1 MNNSVDGSDITAVPA
16 SASSMLSAETRRV
29 YAGAWRDF
37 CSWRTSMGLGSCFP
51 VPAEHIVGYVESL
64 MPAASSS
71 TIKLR
76 LASIAWHSNQPG
88 SVSCNAHAAVR
99 AALRRCQRA
108 ANGSTEPAVVMQL
121 ACCGEDLAGLRDR
134 AVLLMNHVGGLAPA
148 DIAGLDRED
157 LEFRNTELIVRVR
170 LPAAPV
176 EEPGQPVHLPRRRG
190 DPLCPAVALERWLQR
205 SGILYGAIFQGVTVH
220 GTLDRRLGVV
230 GVRRILKRIE
240 TQAAAQAMPSAR
252 SLVPATPTPRSSPNA
267 QLSAPARKTKRPAP
281 AGPAHLSQPPLR

>member
-1 MNNSVDGSDITAVPA
+1 MSSTGEGFNVAAVPA
-16 SASSMLSAETRRV
+16 SARSVLSPETQRV

-37 CSWRTSMGLGSCFP
+37 CIWRTGMGLGSSLP
-51 VPAEHIVGYVESL
+51 VPAEHVVAHIERL

-71 TIKLR
+71 TVKLR
-76 LASIAWHSNQPG
+76 LASIALHSNQPG
-88 SVSCNAHAAVR
+88 SVSCTAHAAVR

-108 ANGSTEPAVVMQL
+108 AEGSIEQAVVTQL

-157 LEFRNTELIVRVR
+157 LEFRNTEVVVRVR
-170 LPAAPV
+170 LPNAPV
-176 EEPGQPVHLPRRRG
+176 EEPGQPVHLPRRHG
-190 DPLCPAVALERWLQR
+190 DPFCPAVALERWLQR

-230 GVRRILKRIE
+230 GVRRILQRIE
-240 TQAAAQAMPSAR
+240 TQAAAQAMPTAR
-252 SLVPATPTPRSSPNA
+252 PLVPATPTPRSSLKVP
-267 QLSAPARKTKRPAP
+267 LSARTAKTKPPVTARRGLSSRPPAR
-281 AGPAHLSQPPLR
+281 

>member
-1 MNNSVDGSDITAVPA
+1 MNSPGDGSAVAAFPA
-16 SASSMLSAETRRV
+16 SARSVLSPETQRV

-37 CSWRTSMGLGSCFP
+37 CTWRTSMGLGSSLP
-51 VPAEHIVGYVESL
+51 VPAEHIVSYIESL
-64 MPAASSS
+64 MPTASHS

-76 LASIAWHSNQPG
+76 LAAIALHSNQAG
-88 SVSCNAHAAVR
+88 GVSCNAHAAVR

-108 ANGSTEPAVVMQL
+108 ADGSTEQAIDIQL

-157 LEFRNTELIVRVR
+157 LEFRNTELVLRVR
-170 LPAAPV
+170 LPNAPV

-190 DPLCPAVALERWLQR
+190 DLLCPAVALERWLQR
-205 SGILYGAIFQGVTVH
+205 SGIVYDAIFQGVTVH

-230 GVRRILKRIE
+230 GVRRILQRIE
-240 TQAAAQAMPSAR
+240 TQAAAQAMPPAR
-252 SLVPATPTPRSSPNA
+252 PLVPATPTPRSNPKA
-267 QLSAPARKTKRPAP
+267 RLSAPAKKSKRSEP
-281 AGPAHLSQPPLR
+281 AGTARLSQRPLR

>member
-1 MNNSVDGSDITAVPA
+1 MSSPGDGFDVAAVPA
-16 SASSMLSAETRRV
+16 STSSVLSPETQRV

-37 CSWRTSMGLGSCFP
+37 CIWRASMGLGSSLP
-51 VPAEHIVGYVESL
+51 VPAEHIVAYIERL
-64 MPAASSS
+64 MPAASPG
-71 TIKLR
+71 TVKLR

-108 ANGSTEPAVVMQL
+108 ANGSIEQAVVIQL

-157 LEFRNTELIVRVR
+157 LEFRNTELVVRVR
-170 LPAAPV
+170 LPDAPV
-176 EEPGQPVHLPRRRG
+176 EEPGQPVHLPCRRG

-230 GVRRILKRIE
+230 GVRRILQRIE
-240 TQAAAQAMPSAR
+240 TQAAAQAMPTAR
-252 SLVPATPTPRSSPNA
+252 PLVPAVPAPRSSSKAPLA
-267 QLSAPARKTKRPAP
+267 ARAKITKTPAPSGRARPARA
-281 AGPAHLSQPPLR
+281 PLR